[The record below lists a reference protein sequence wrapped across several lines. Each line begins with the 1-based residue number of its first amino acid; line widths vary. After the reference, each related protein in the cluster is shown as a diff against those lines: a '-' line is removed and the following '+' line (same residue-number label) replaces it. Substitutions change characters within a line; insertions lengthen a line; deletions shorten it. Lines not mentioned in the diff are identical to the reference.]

1 MVTPI
6 QILLSIFLVFA
17 VSRVYL
23 QAQKGGLHFGELLF
37 WGSLFSVAIVGV
49 FDPKFTNF
57 LAEQL
62 GIGRGVDVVLYIS
75 VVLLFYLIFRTN
87 VMLEDTRHE
96 ITKLVREIALQ
107 NEMKSTKKEKKKR

>member
-1 MVTPI
+1 M
-6 QILLSIFLVFA
+6 
-17 VSRVYL
+17 
-23 QAQKGGLHFGELLF
+23 GEILF

-57 LAEQL
+57 LAQQL
-62 GIGRGVDVVLYIS
+62 GIGRGVDVVLYVS

-107 NEMKSTKKEKKKR
+107 NESKVSKKKSTKK